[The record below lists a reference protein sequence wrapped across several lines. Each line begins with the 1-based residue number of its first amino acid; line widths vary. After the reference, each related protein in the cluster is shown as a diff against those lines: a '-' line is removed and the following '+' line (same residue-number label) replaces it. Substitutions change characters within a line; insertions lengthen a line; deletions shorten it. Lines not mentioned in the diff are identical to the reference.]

1 MDGSGEDVLPVVEDA
16 DGKKVIGGVH
26 HKAAL
31 AAYNRALLQARAE
44 EHDESPRSD

>member
-1 MDGSGEDVLPVVEDA
+1 MQLTRQLTRFGV
-16 DGKKVIGGVH
+16 VH

-44 EHDESPRSD
+44 EHDEVRR